1 MAGKKIEKYKGE
13 KTKIPATP
21 KYILTYIH
29 TYMIFTSLKFLT
41 FFPMIPGGYTT
52 DIMGKKTTTTI
63 IIIIL
68 LWHFEM

>member
-1 MAGKKIEKYKGE
+1 MAVKKIERYKGE

-21 KYILTYIH
+21 KYIHTYIH
-29 TYMIFTSLKFLT
+29 DFYIPQIFT

-52 DIMGKKTTTTI
+52 DIMGKIATTTII